1 MSNRKPPQV
10 RATGAEGFL
19 AGKASGWITFH
30 PEVARAL
37 ARHLKA
43 DARGHMQ
50 DRDLAV
56 LSALFLAAC
65 FRWRGKSTVLGGG
78 WFSKTDRQWCDELA
92 VHKTRLYDIVR
103 FVCLNDS
110 DNKPMGA
117 PCVGLV
123 RRRTGEGQRNN
134 GAHYLIDGERL
145 SAWWLSSG
153 LQPALAGESDVNQI
167 APPSEDAPEA
177 APATPSP
184 VIDNPVDNCECGGVG
199 CQACLTTGCSA
210 CLTTSDK
217 RLFDDGKL
225 NEKDKAADPKFV
237 LSVLKSAYGDKW
249 QKTLNRN
256 APITTSEVDRE
267 SAVMFLR
274 KTMAQALSNEIEIYH
289 REFWGIVHED
299 IVFELGL
306 GCALLDLDKRTLE
319 ERVGDIVLKE
329 NRGLTQRN
337 PTGVYINRLR
347 GYMAKIAK
355 LEMTN
360 GDAGGSGRD

>member
-1 MSNRKPPQV
+1 MTN
-10 RATGAEGFL
+10 AEGFL

-37 ARHLKA
+37 ARHLKT
-43 DARGHMQ
+43 DARGHVQ

-65 FRWRGKSTVLGGG
+65 FRWRGKSTTLGGG

-103 FVCLNDS
+103 FVCMNDA
-110 DNKPMGA
+110 DGVPMGT

-134 GAHYLIDGERL
+134 GAHYLIDTAQL
-145 SAWWLSSG
+145 TAWWLSSG
-153 LQPALAGESDVNQI
+153 LQPALASDSVGD
-167 APPSEDAPEA
+167 SEA
-177 APATPSP
+177 AQIEAPSAPAPTTP
-184 VIDNPVDNCECGGVG
+184 VVHNPVDNCECGGVG
-199 CQACLTTGCSA
+199 CSACLTTGCSA

-217 RLFDDGKL
+217 RLFDDEKL
-225 NEKDKAADPKFV
+225 NEKEKLRDPKFV
-237 LSVLKSAYGDKW
+237 LSVLKLAYGDKW

-256 APITTSEVDRE
+256 APITTSEVNRE
-267 SAVMFLR
+267 SAVGFLR
-274 KTMAQALSNEIEIYH
+274 KTMAQALSTEIEIYH

-299 IVFELGL
+299 IVFELGT

-319 ERVGDIVLKE
+319 ERVGNIVLKE
-329 NRGLTQRN
+329 NMGRTQRN

-347 GYMAKIAK
+347 GYMAKIAA
-355 LEMTN
+355 LEVNN
-360 GDAGGSGRD
+360 GDAGGSDRG